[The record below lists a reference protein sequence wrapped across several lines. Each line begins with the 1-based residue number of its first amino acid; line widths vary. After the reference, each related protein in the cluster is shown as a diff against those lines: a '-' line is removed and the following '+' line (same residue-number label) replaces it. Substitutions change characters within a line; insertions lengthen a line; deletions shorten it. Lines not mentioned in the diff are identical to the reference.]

1 MRYTL
6 TLLALWATMG
16 ALAQGDM
23 ILDRNGNEIGSRQ
36 ELMAG
41 CIKEMKADKSN
52 VMIDAERA
60 CACVIDM
67 LSNVEATDLEDGDE
81 DGAALLA
88 KMMAS
93 DSTMALAFI
102 GCMANSMRTDVPISK
117 FGNEAIE
124 NMIQECASGMSAAGQ
139 ATAGMDGLGTCRC
152 VFEESR
158 RKGLT
163 IAHINEMQDQNSVYF
178 NEIMIPC
185 VQRNMLA
192 NEGNRRVGSP
202 DVSGKKNTDEIPLIN
217 TGNIF
222 KAKIKIGGIERYFI
236 LDSGASDCM
245 ITTAFEQELIAK
257 QALRPDQYLVPID
270 YTLADGRIVNC
281 KRFRASSIIIGEF
294 TVKDVIVG
302 VIDEEGGLLL
312 GKSFLDKFEEWTV
325 DPRASTLYLK
335 KQ

>member
-1 MRYTL
+1 MRCTHS
-6 TLLALWATMG
+6 LLALLATVT

-23 ILDRNGNEIGSRQ
+23 IHDRNGNEIGSRQ

-41 CIKEMKADKSN
+41 CVKEMQADRSN

-60 CACVIDM
+60 CSCVIDM
-67 LSNVEATDLEDGDE
+67 LSNVESTDLEEGDE
-81 DGAALLA
+81 DGEALLA

-93 DSTMALAFI
+93 DSTVALAFI

-124 NMIQECASGMSAAGQ
+124 NMIQECVGGMSAADA
-139 ATAGMDGLGTCRC
+139 ATSGVDALGTCRC

-163 IAHINEMQDQNSVYF
+163 LADINEMQDQNSVHF

-185 VQRNMLA
+185 VQRNMRA
-192 NEGNRRVGSP
+192 STSNRRVGSP

-222 KAKIKIGGIERYFI
+222 KAKIRIGGMERYFI

-257 QALRPDQYLVPID
+257 QAIRADQYLEPTD

-294 TVKDVIVG
+294 TVKDVIVA
-302 VIDEEGGLLL
+302 VVDEEGGLLL